1 MLSATVTGIILTHY
15 EQAFEAIPVLVSF
28 IPMIMDTSG
37 NCGSQAS
44 TLIIRGLAL
53 EEIRL
58 QDVFKV
64 MFKELRVS
72 LLVGAILAVV
82 NGIRVLIMNRD
93 PVIAIVVGLA
103 LLCSVVIAKFIGC
116 MMPMLATRLKLD
128 PALMASPLITTIVD
142 ACSIT
147 IFFSIAVAILGIAM

>member
-1 MLSATVTGIILTHY
+1 MKLRERPERDTTRRISRR
-15 EQAFEAIPVLVSF
+15 PVQLPAQLRQPAGQLF
-28 IPMIMDTSG
+28 RPG
-37 NCGSQAS
+37 G
-44 TLIIRGLAL
+44 
-53 EEIRL
+53 IRL